1 MEKVS
6 HYQRLKALFTPA
18 SQLAEVKPSQMN
30 TASPSAEPS
39 QLTQTMP
46 ALAIAR
52 GLDQALSQGDPIYL
66 TVSRQNGPLLTKDIL
81 FGTVKHIDNHKERI
95 VFAEALNPV
104 THLIALDRIQAIKAV
119 GKENLKS
126 LSSR

>member
-1 MEKVS
+1 MEKLS

-18 SQLAEVKPSQMN
+18 NELAAVSPKPN
-30 TASPSAEPS
+30 LKNASTEPS

-126 LSSR
+126 LPIQ